1 MSPVAPLRRRRVVAV
16 AALSTVL
23 ALGGCADAPSTAP
36 PLAASAVA
44 SAHLNQLLGYMQQ
57 NALRRLVINWTA
69 FRDTVATAARTAQTI
84 PETYPAVLEALRML
98 GDGHSSY
105 QIAGGG
111 TLSVPTRTCVSS
123 GAPTPTVPLNVG
135 YVRVGSFGGSGSAAT
150 AFAESIQQAIRAQDR
165 ADLIGWIVDLRGN
178 GGGNMWPM
186 IAGLGPIL
194 GETLLGHFVH
204 PTGTIDA
211 WRYQNGASTLNGIDL
226 VRVAAPYTLI
236 NPGSRVAVL
245 VDNGVASSG
254 EATFIAFR
262 GRPATRSF
270 GASTCGA
277 STANQGF
284 GLSNGATLILTTSL
298 MADRALTQ
306 YGNAVVPDEATVGP
320 AETVQ
325 KALVWLSTP

>member
-1 MSPVAPLRRRRVVAV
+1 
-16 AALSTVL
+16 
-23 ALGGCADAPSTAP
+23 
-36 PLAASAVA
+36 
-44 SAHLNQLLGYMQQ
+44 
-57 NALRRLVINWTA
+57 
-69 FRDTVATAARTAQTI
+69 
-84 PETYPAVLEALRML
+84 ML

-111 TLSVPTRTCVSS
+111 TLSVPTRTCVPS

-150 AFAESIQQAIRAQDR
+150 AFAEGIQQSIRAQDR

-194 GETLLGHFVH
+194 GESLLGHFVH
-204 PTGTIDA
+204 PTGKIDA

-226 VRVAAPYTLI
+226 VRVVAPYTLL
-236 NPGSRVAVL
+236 NQAPRVAVL

-325 KALVWLSTP
+325 RALLWLSTP